1 VAVLCHQPRSEGAN
15 EKTHEKKNQ
24 LHSNYLLPMTLDDS
38 ALKALF
44 IGSQKADPEQSESA
58 SMSTLRQWDGQG
70 SFLRGRKMPDK
81 YTTTPL

>member
-1 VAVLCHQPRSEGAN
+1 
-15 EKTHEKKNQ
+15 
-24 LHSNYLLPMTLDDS
+24 MTLDDS

-58 SMSTLRQWDGQG
+58 SMSTLRQRDGQG

-81 YTTTPL
+81 YTTTLL